1 MPDLPSH
8 PETEGPG
15 GPAIAA
21 RPRRRRA
28 LAIAAAVGVVL
39 LVVVLHLTGVI
50 SMGEH

>member
-8 PETEGPG
+8 PETEDPG

-21 RPRRRRA
+21 RPRRRWA
-28 LAIAAAVGVVL
+28 LVIAAVGVVL
-39 LVVVLHLTGVI
+39 LVVVLHLTGAI